1 MVGGVSSHD
10 PVSVIHVESR
20 SIRYTT
26 NPNVPS
32 SSRAEAALRHVS
44 PARQQARP
52 PVHVG
57 LAVAQSAPGQSRG
70 WGDPSE
76 AAPLCISETPVGSQG
91 RHGTPTQD
99 RIPGRRWPAPPCLCS
114 LGAVCPPATPS
125 RGGGSVL
132 SSLGCRRWTRRLVRD
147 WSHCPRHK
155 HAPPGVQGG
164 VSARP
169 HRALPQPPC
178 F

>member
-52 PVHVG
+52 PVRVG
-57 LAVAQSAPGQSRG
+57 LAAAQSAPGQSRG

-99 RIPGRRWPAPPCLCS
+99 RIPGRRWLAPPCLCS
-114 LGAVCPPATPS
+114 LGAVPSAPRRPLHVGEGLSSHLWAAGGGPDASCGTGAAVPATNM
-125 RGGGSVL
+125 L
-132 SSLGCRRWTRRLVRD
+132 
-147 WSHCPRHK
+147 
-155 HAPPGVQGG
+155 PPGPRAGCLH
-164 VSARP
+164 ART
-169 HRALPQPPC
+169 AAPC